1 MTLYAPDLNLA
12 CRKNI
17 EGMAIEESEVPRM
30 CLQLYREY
38 GTTMTGLKLVGVG
51 INGVQLVGVGIDGV
65 QPVGSRLL
73 DM

>member
-1 MTLYAPDLNLA
+1 MLLVRHLQHLQ
-12 CRKNI
+12 
-17 EGMAIEESEVPRM
+17 IEESEVPRM